1 MVSWAL
7 SSCPGALKG
16 PVGERRVWGKSGVE
30 ATRPVMLTGKKIERE
45 REMGSHS
52 TSGAGSGEGGN
63 LTFYSVPCYCLKHCL
78 GSCSLSLVKTK
89 WGLQLRFLITSVR
102 AGYFFFSKRAD
113 VVSALHCW
121 GGCRLCAYHS

>member
-1 MVSWAL
+1 
-7 SSCPGALKG
+7 
-16 PVGERRVWGKSGVE
+16 
-30 ATRPVMLTGKKIERE
+30 MLTGKKIERE
-45 REMGSHS
+45 REMGSRS

-63 LTFYSVPCYCLKHCL
+63 LTFRSVPCYCLKHCL
-78 GSCSLSLVKTK
+78 GSCSLSWVKTK